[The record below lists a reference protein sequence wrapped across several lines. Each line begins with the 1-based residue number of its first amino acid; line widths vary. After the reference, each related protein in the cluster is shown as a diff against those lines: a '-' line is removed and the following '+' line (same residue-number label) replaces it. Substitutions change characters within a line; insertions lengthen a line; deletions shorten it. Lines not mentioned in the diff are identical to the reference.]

1 MPLGY
6 LKTETY
12 YGDEVINSDDLNRR
26 DYLKNQQENV
36 VKQPIV
42 QPLPKK
48 ETKVS
53 KPKVGKTSPK
63 ADAAL
68 LAANKKD
75 LNNKN
80 IK

>member
-6 LKTETY
+6 LKTETF

-26 DYLKNQQENV
+26 DYLKNQQEKGIKRPV
-36 VKQPIV
+36 V

-53 KPKVGKTSPK
+53 KPTAGKTSPK